1 MTINTQ
7 AKSESAEET
16 KRHGPRSPTKPLPKL
31 WIVFPWLM
39 AGLLGIVLALGHF
52 SSATEAVI
60 GLP

>member
-7 AKSESAEET
+7 ARSESTKET
-16 KRHGPRSPTKPLPKL
+16 QRHQPRSPTKPMPKL
-31 WIVFPWLM
+31 WTAFPWLM